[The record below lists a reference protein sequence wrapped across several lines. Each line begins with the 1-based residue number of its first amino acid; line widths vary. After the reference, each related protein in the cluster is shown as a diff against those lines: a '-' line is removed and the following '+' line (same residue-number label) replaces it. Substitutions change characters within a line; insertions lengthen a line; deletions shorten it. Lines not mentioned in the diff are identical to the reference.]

1 MFLKRSIC
9 IALGLIGLLS
19 FSAMAQE
26 AIYPQLNAY
35 VTDQAGLLS
44 ATDKENINNLL
55 QELDNKTTAQ
65 VAVVTVATTQ
75 PEVIE
80 QYAVKLFKQAGIG
93 QKGKDNGVL
102 FIIAA
107 NDRAMRIEV
116 GYGLEGALPD
126 ALCSQII
133 RTVVIP
139 EFKSGH
145 FSQGIIKGAQAIAS
159 LVAKEYNITLSAEA
173 LASPVSGDA
182 NLSDNWWFLIFVL
195 VMAFF
200 VFSSM
205 FGGFRGGGGG
215 YYGGYGGGGFGGGG
229 SGGGFGGFGGG
240 GSGGGGASGR
250 W

>member
-1 MFLKRSIC
+1 MFLKRSLF

-19 FSAMAQE
+19 FSALAQE
-26 AIYPQLNAY
+26 ASYPKLNAY
-35 VTDQAGLLS
+35 VSDQVGLLS
-44 ATDKENINNLL
+44 AADNSAITNLL
-55 QELDNKTTAQ
+55 QELDTKTTAQ

-80 QYAVKLFKQAGIG
+80 QYAVKLFKQAGLG

-107 NDRAMRIEV
+107 NDRTMRIEV

-126 ALCSQII
+126 ALCGQII
-133 RTVVIP
+133 RTLVIP
-139 EFKSGH
+139 EFKAGN
-145 FSQGIIKGAQAIAS
+145 FSQGIIKGSQAIAS
-159 LVAKEYNITLSAEA
+159 LVAKEYN
-173 LASPVSGDA
+173 VSLTGGLPDA
-182 NLSDNWWFLIFVL
+182 PQLRDTSISDNWWFLILFLIV
-195 VMAFF
+195 VFF

-205 FGGFRGGGGG
+205 FGGFRGGGG
-215 YYGGYGGGGFGGGG
+215 YYGGYGGGGFGGGR

-240 GSGGGGASGR
+240 GSGGGGSSGS